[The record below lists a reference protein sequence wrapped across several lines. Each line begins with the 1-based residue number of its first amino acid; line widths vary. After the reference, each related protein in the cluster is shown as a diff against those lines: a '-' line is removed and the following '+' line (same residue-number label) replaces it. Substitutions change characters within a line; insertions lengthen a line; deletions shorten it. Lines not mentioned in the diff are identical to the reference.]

1 MINKKVLAMYY
12 FYFRLQDED
21 QLMDNQRNLMELA
34 KSFLDS
40 IITSLP
46 GIPLQLRTVCH
57 CLFIVSVFVSNC
69 VSVCTCVSVCVCAL
83 CMCVVCVVCACVY
96 VVVCECIFLSV
107 CLSICT
113 IIMCVYVCTC
123 LSVCTKT

>member
-1 MINKKVLAMYY
+1 M
-12 FYFRLQDED
+12 YFRLQDED

-57 CLFIVSVFVSNC
+57 CLFTVS
-69 VSVCTCVSVCVCAL
+69 VSVCVC
-83 CMCVVCVVCACVY
+83 VYVSVCV
-96 VVVCECIFLSV
+96 
-107 CLSICT
+107 
-113 IIMCVYVCTC
+113 
-123 LSVCTKT
+123 

>member
-57 CLFIVSVFVSNC
+57 CLFIVSVFVSYC
-69 VSVCTCVSVCVCAL
+69 VSVCTCVSLCVCVCVCIVHVCCVCCM
-83 CMCVVCVVCACVY
+83 CMCVCSCV
-96 VVVCECIFLSV
+96 
-107 CLSICT
+107 
-113 IIMCVYVCTC
+113 
-123 LSVCTKT
+123 